1 MDNSLLK
8 QILREYDEKRNRH
21 IQEAEL
27 RKKDLLAVNPR
38 LAEIEKEIAQ
48 NSIKISKSI
57 ILASSK
63 EKHKLVS
70 DLKKKNASLIKEK
83 NAFIKQLSKENNY
96 LNPHFDCKLCKDTG
110 YIQKDNVTTM
120 CSCLKQRIFDIAYNK
135 SNIGNLE
142 RENFS
147 NFNLKIFS
155 DKKNKDL
162 YKSDLSPRE
171 NMKIIQEKVQ
181 DFIKNFEDPEE
192 KNLIFTGNTGVG
204 KTFLT
209 NCIANEI
216 LKMGKTVL
224 YQTAPVMFDRINESK
239 FSKDNSQFDLYE
251 NILNVDLLIIDDLIK
266 SYEEACN
273 EGLKEKHWE
282 WFTNTML
289 SRLEEGGKI
298 IIIMTRWA
306 SDDLAGRALE
316 ELAENGYKI
325 RHINMKALQDDGT
338 MLCEEVLSRKSYEAK
353 KKVMGEDVASANYQ
367 QEPIDLKGRL
377 YTSFK
382 TYDGPLPQFKY
393 IKNYTDTADTGND
406 YLCSIDY
413 GVTFQNEAYVLN
425 VLYTKEGMEI
435 TEPAQAKM
443 MYEDKVNVA
452 DIESNNGGRSYS
464 RNVERIMR
472 EKYKTNKTV
481 FRPFHQSKN
490 KAARILSN
498 STWVMEHIYFPH
510 NWKSRFPEYYEAMV
524 KYQKEGKNKR
534 DDAPDATTGIA
545 EKVDTGDIYSW
556 D

>member
-8 QILREYDEKRNRH
+8 QILREYEEKRNRH
-21 IQEAEL
+21 IQEEKKK
-27 RKKDLLAVNPR
+27 KKDLLTVNPR

-57 ILASSK
+57 ILAPSK

-251 NILNVDLLIIDDLIK
+251 NILNVDLLIIDDL
-266 SYEEACN
+266 
-273 EGLKEKHWE
+273 GTEKITDTKITE
-282 WFTNTML
+282 LFTIINT
-289 SRLEEGGKI
+289 RLLNQNHKI
-298 IIIMTRWA
+298 TKTIISTNLNV
-306 SDDLAGRALE
+306 D
-316 ELAENGYKI
+316 EL
-325 RHINMKALQDDGT
+325 
-338 MLCEEVLSRKSYEAK
+338 
-353 KKVMGEDVASANYQ
+353 
-367 QEPIDLKGRL
+367 
-377 YTSFK
+377 FK
-382 TYDGPLPQFKY
+382 TYTTRIGSRLAGYYRFLRFFGEDLRFK
-393 IKNYTDTADTGND
+393 
-406 YLCSIDY
+406 
-413 GVTFQNEAYVLN
+413 
-425 VLYTKEGMEI
+425 
-435 TEPAQAKM
+435 
-443 MYEDKVNVA
+443 
-452 DIESNNGGRSYS
+452 
-464 RNVERIMR
+464 
-472 EKYKTNKTV
+472 
-481 FRPFHQSKN
+481 KN
-490 KAARILSN
+490 KKI
-498 STWVMEHIYFPH
+498 E
-510 NWKSRFPEYYEAMV
+510 
-524 KYQKEGKNKR
+524 
-534 DDAPDATTGIA
+534 
-545 EKVDTGDIYSW
+545 
-556 D
+556 

>member
-27 RKKDLLAVNPR
+27 RKKDLLTVNPR

-57 ILASSK
+57 ILAPSK

-251 NILNVDLLIIDDLIK
+251 NILNVDLLIIDDL
-266 SYEEACN
+266 
-273 EGLKEKHWE
+273 GTEKITDTKITE
-282 WFTNTML
+282 LFTIINT
-289 SRLEEGGKI
+289 RLLNQNHKI
-298 IIIMTRWA
+298 TKTIISTNLNV
-306 SDDLAGRALE
+306 D
-316 ELAENGYKI
+316 EL
-325 RHINMKALQDDGT
+325 
-338 MLCEEVLSRKSYEAK
+338 
-353 KKVMGEDVASANYQ
+353 
-367 QEPIDLKGRL
+367 
-377 YTSFK
+377 FK
-382 TYDGPLPQFKY
+382 TYTTRIGSRLAGYYRFLRFFGEDLRFK
-393 IKNYTDTADTGND
+393 
-406 YLCSIDY
+406 
-413 GVTFQNEAYVLN
+413 
-425 VLYTKEGMEI
+425 
-435 TEPAQAKM
+435 
-443 MYEDKVNVA
+443 
-452 DIESNNGGRSYS
+452 
-464 RNVERIMR
+464 
-472 EKYKTNKTV
+472 
-481 FRPFHQSKN
+481 KN
-490 KAARILSN
+490 KKI
-498 STWVMEHIYFPH
+498 E
-510 NWKSRFPEYYEAMV
+510 
-524 KYQKEGKNKR
+524 
-534 DDAPDATTGIA
+534 
-545 EKVDTGDIYSW
+545 
-556 D
+556 

>member
-8 QILREYDEKRNRH
+8 QILREYDEKRNKH

-27 RKKDLLAVNPR
+27 RKKDLLTVNPR

-251 NILNVDLLIIDDLIK
+251 NILNVDLLIIDDL
-266 SYEEACN
+266 
-273 EGLKEKHWE
+273 GTEKITDTKITE
-282 WFTNTML
+282 LFTIINT
-289 SRLEEGGKI
+289 RLLNQNHKI
-298 IIIMTRWA
+298 TKTIISTNLNV
-306 SDDLAGRALE
+306 D
-316 ELAENGYKI
+316 EL
-325 RHINMKALQDDGT
+325 
-338 MLCEEVLSRKSYEAK
+338 
-353 KKVMGEDVASANYQ
+353 
-367 QEPIDLKGRL
+367 
-377 YTSFK
+377 FK
-382 TYDGPLPQFKY
+382 TYTTRIGSRLAGYYRFLRFFGEDLRFK
-393 IKNYTDTADTGND
+393 
-406 YLCSIDY
+406 
-413 GVTFQNEAYVLN
+413 
-425 VLYTKEGMEI
+425 
-435 TEPAQAKM
+435 
-443 MYEDKVNVA
+443 
-452 DIESNNGGRSYS
+452 
-464 RNVERIMR
+464 
-472 EKYKTNKTV
+472 
-481 FRPFHQSKN
+481 KN
-490 KAARILSN
+490 KKI
-498 STWVMEHIYFPH
+498 E
-510 NWKSRFPEYYEAMV
+510 
-524 KYQKEGKNKR
+524 
-534 DDAPDATTGIA
+534 
-545 EKVDTGDIYSW
+545 
-556 D
+556 